1 MDEDK
6 QKAEERGKV
15 NRHLQRVLRAS
26 THPIARWASRAYI
39 AGPDLTD
46 AIRACHRFSERKI
59 ASTIGYWNGDDDT
72 TEKVADTYVA
82 ALDALMMERLDCY
95 LSIKAPAI
103 GFDRGLL
110 TEVINAGEKAGAGIH
125 FDSLGPEDADRTFEL
140 IIESARSFPGSS
152 LGSSPGIG
160 CTLPGR
166 WRRSIRDTS
175 LAIDAGARVR
185 VVKGQWVD
193 PDAPEIDLREGF
205 LAVIDQLAGKA
216 RHVAVATHDPPL
228 AREALRRLL
237 ASGTPCEM
245 ELLFGLPLK
254 AVMQV
259 ARELG
264 VRVRLYIPYG
274 HSWLPYAFSQ
284 IQKNPRILWWV
295 IRDTIWG

>member
-1 MDEDK
+1 
-6 QKAEERGKV
+6 V
-15 NRHLQRVLRAS
+15 NRHLQRVFRAS
-26 THPIARWASRAYI
+26 ALPIARWASRAYV

-46 AIRACHRFSERKI
+46 AIRACHRFSERQV
-59 ASTIGYWNGDDDT
+59 ASTIGYWDGDGDT
-72 TEKVADTYVA
+72 TETVVNAYVA
-82 ALDALMMERLDCY
+82 ALNALTMDRLDCY
-95 LSIKAPAI
+95 LSIKAPAM

-110 TEVINAGEKAGAGIH
+110 AEVIKAGEKAGVGIH
-125 FDSLGPEDADRTFEL
+125 FDSLAPEDADRTFEL
-140 IIESARSFPGSS
+140 IIESARSFH
-152 LGSSPGIG
+152 GSSPGIG
-160 CTLPGR
+160 CTIPGR
-166 WRRSIRDTS
+166 WRRSIRDAS
-175 LAIDAGARVR
+175 LAIDAGVRVR

-193 PDAPEIDLREGF
+193 PDHPEIDLREGF

-254 AVMQV
+254 SVMQI

-295 IRDTIWG
+295 IRDTIWGNS

>member
-1 MDEDK
+1 M
-6 QKAEERGKV
+6 

-26 THPIARWASRAYI
+26 AHPLARWASRAYV
-39 AGPDLTD
+39 AGPELAD
-46 AIRACHRFSERKI
+46 AIRACHRFSERKV
-59 ASTIGYWNGDDDT
+59 ASTIGYWDGDGDT
-72 TEKVADTYVA
+72 TEKVAHAYLA
-82 ALDALMMERLDCY
+82 ALHALRMDRIDCY

-103 GFDRGLL
+103 DFDRGLL
-110 TEVINAGEKAGAGIH
+110 AEIIEAGEKARAGIH
-125 FDSLGPEDADRTFEL
+125 FDSLGPEHAERTFEL
-140 IIESARSFPGSS
+140 IMEFART
-152 LGSSPGIG
+152 SPGNSPVIG

-166 WRRSIRDTS
+166 WRRSIDDAS
-175 LAIDAGARVR
+175 LAIDAGVRVR
-185 VVKGQWVD
+185 VVKGQWAD
-193 PDAPEIDLREGF
+193 PDNPELDLREGY
-205 LAVIDQLAGKA
+205 LAVIDRLAGKA

-254 AVMQV
+254 SIMQV
-259 ARELG
+259 ASELG

-295 IRDTIWG
+295 IRDTFWG

>member
-1 MDEDK
+1 
-6 QKAEERGKV
+6 V
-15 NRHLQRVLRAS
+15 NQHLQRALRAS
-26 THPIARWASRAYI
+26 AHPIARWASRAYI
-39 AGPDLTD
+39 AGPELTD
-46 AIRACHRFSERKI
+46 AIRTCHRFSERKI
-59 ASTIGYWNGDDDT
+59 ASTISYWNGDGDT
-72 TEKVADTYVA
+72 REKVADIYIA
-82 ALDALMMERLDCY
+82 ALNALLMDRLDCY

-110 TEVINAGEKAGAGIH
+110 AEVIKASEKAGTGIH

-140 IIESARSFPGSS
+140 IIESARSSPGSFPGSF
-152 LGSSPGIG
+152 PGIG

-166 WRRSIRDTS
+166 WRRSLGDAP
-175 LAIDAGARVR
+175 LAIDAGVKVR

-193 PDAPEIDLREGF
+193 PEAPGIDLREGF

-245 ELLFGLPLK
+245 ELLLGLPLK
-254 AVMQV
+254 SVMRV
-259 ARELG
+259 ASELD

-284 IQKNPRILWWV
+284 VQKNPRILWWV

>member
-1 MDEDK
+1 
-6 QKAEERGKV
+6 V

-26 THPIARWASRAYI
+26 AHPIAKWASRAYV
-39 AGPDLTD
+39 AGPELAD

-59 ASTIGYWNGDDDT
+59 ASTIGYWNDEGDSK
-72 TEKVADTYVA
+72 EKVARVYMA
-82 ALDALMMERLDCY
+82 ALDALVMDRLDCY

-103 GFDRGLL
+103 GFDRSLL
-110 TEVINAGEKAGAGIH
+110 TQVIKAGEKARTGIH

-140 IIESARSFPGSS
+140 IIEFARNSPDSFPG
-152 LGSSPGIG
+152 GFPGIG

-166 WRRSIRDTS
+166 WRRSISDAS

-193 PDAPEIDLREGF
+193 PDAPQIDLREGF

-254 AVMQV
+254 SVMQV
-259 ARELG
+259 AREHG

>member
-1 MDEDK
+1 
-6 QKAEERGKV
+6 V
-15 NRHLQRVLRAS
+15 NRHLQGVLRAS
-26 THPIARWASRAYI
+26 ALPIARWASRAYV
-39 AGPDLTD
+39 AGPDLKD
-46 AIRACHRFSERKI
+46 AIRACHRFSERGV

-72 TEKVADTYVA
+72 TEKVVNTYVA
-82 ALDALMMERLDCY
+82 ALDVLLIERLDCY

-103 GFDRGLL
+103 GFDRGLSA
-110 TEVINAGEKAGAGIH
+110 EVVKAGEKAGVGIH
-125 FDSLGPEDADRTFEL
+125 FDSLAPEDADRTFEL
-140 IIESARSFPGSS
+140 IVESARSLSGLSPGR
-152 LGSSPGIG
+152 SPGIG

-166 WRRSIRDTS
+166 WRRSINDAA
-175 LAIDAGARVR
+175 LAIDAGVRVR

-193 PDAPEIDLREGF
+193 PGAPEIDLREGF

-245 ELLFGLPLK
+245 ELLFGLPSK
-254 AVMQV
+254 SVMQI

>member
-1 MDEDK
+1 
-6 QKAEERGKV
+6 V

-26 THPIARWASRAYI
+26 AYPIAKWASRAYV
-39 AGPDLTD
+39 AGPELTD
-46 AIRACHRFSERKI
+46 AIRASHRFSERKI
-59 ASTIGYWNGDDDT
+59 ACTIGYWNGDDDSK
-72 TEKVADTYVA
+72 EKVAEVYMA
-82 ALDALMMERLDCY
+82 ALDALRMNRLDCY
-95 LSIKAPAI
+95 FSIKAPAI
-103 GFDRGLL
+103 GFDRNLL
-110 TEVINAGEKAGAGIH
+110 AQVVKAGEKAGTGIH

-140 IIESARSFPGSS
+140 IIESARNSPDSFPR
-152 LGSSPGIG
+152 IG

-166 WRRSIRDTS
+166 WRRSLRDAS
-175 LAIDAGARVR
+175 VAIDAGAKVR

-193 PDAPEIDLREGF
+193 PDDPQIDLREGF

-228 AREALRRLL
+228 AREALGRLL

-254 AVMQV
+254 SVMQV
-259 ARELG
+259 AREMG

>member
-1 MDEDK
+1 
-6 QKAEERGKV
+6 V
-15 NRHLQRVLRAS
+15 NRHLQRALRAS
-26 THPIARWASRAYI
+26 ALPLARWASRAYV

-46 AIRACHRFSERKI
+46 AIRACHRFSEQGVG
-59 ASTIGYWNGDDDT
+59 STIGYWDGTGDT
-72 TEKVADTYVA
+72 KEKVADTYVA
-82 ALDALMMERLDCY
+82 ALDALMMDRLDSY
-95 LSIKAPAI
+95 LSIKVPAI

-110 TEVINAGEKAGAGIH
+110 AEVIKAGEKAGVGIH

-140 IIESARSFPGSS
+140 IIESARSFPR
-152 LGSSPGIG
+152 IG
-160 CTLPGR
+160 CTIPGR
-166 WRRSIRDTS
+166 WRRSISDAS
-175 LAIDAGARVR
+175 LAIDAGVRVR

-193 PDAPEIDLREGF
+193 PDDPEVDMREGF

-216 RHVAVATHDPPL
+216 RQVAVATHDPPL

-254 AVMQV
+254 SVMQV

>member
-1 MDEDK
+1 
-6 QKAEERGKV
+6 V

-26 THPIARWASRAYI
+26 ALPLARWASRAYV
-39 AGPDLTD
+39 AGPELPD
-46 AIRACHRFSERKI
+46 AIRACHKFSERRV
-59 ASTIGYWNGDDDT
+59 ASTIGYWNDDNDT
-72 TEKVADTYVA
+72 PEIVAGAYIA
-82 ALDALMMERLDCY
+82 AIEALMSEQFDCY

-103 GFDRGLL
+103 NFDSNLL
-110 TEVINAGEKAGAGIH
+110 AGIIDTSEKAGSVRIH
-125 FDSLGPEDADRTFEL
+125 FDSLGPEAADRTFEL
-140 IIESARSFPGSS
+140 IIESARTFPE
-152 LGSSPGIG
+152 IG

-166 WRRSIRDTS
+166 WRRSIRDAAMT
-175 LAIDAGARVR
+175 IDAKVNVR

-193 PDAPEIDLREGF
+193 PDYPEIDLREGF

-228 AREALRRLL
+228 AREALKRLL
-237 ASGTPCEM
+237 AAGTSCEL

-254 AVMQV
+254 QAMQT

-284 IQKNPRILWWV
+284 IQKNPRIVWWV
-295 IRDTIWG
+295 IRDTLYGNH

>member
-1 MDEDK
+1 
-6 QKAEERGKV
+6 V
-15 NRHLQRVLRAS
+15 NRHLQRALRAS
-26 THPIARWASRAYI
+26 AHPIARWASRAYV
-39 AGPDLTD
+39 AGPELTD
-46 AIRACHRFSERKI
+46 AIQTCHRFSERKI
-59 ASTIGYWNGDDDT
+59 ASTISYWNGDGDT
-72 TEKVADTYVA
+72 TEKVAQIYIA
-82 ALDALMMERLDCY
+82 ALNALLMDRLDCY

-110 TEVINAGEKAGAGIH
+110 AEVIKAGEKAGTGIH

-140 IIESARSFPGSS
+140 IIESARS
-152 LGSSPGIG
+152 SPGIG

-166 WRRSIRDTS
+166 WQRSISDAP
-175 LAIDAGARVR
+175 LAIDAGVKVR

-237 ASGTPCEM
+237 ASRTPCEM

-254 AVMQV
+254 SVMRV

-264 VRVRLYIPYG
+264 VPVRLYIPYG

>member
-1 MDEDK
+1 
-6 QKAEERGKV
+6 V
-15 NRHLQRVLRAS
+15 NPHLKRVLRAS
-26 THPIARWASRAYI
+26 ALPIARWASRAYV
-39 AGPDLTD
+39 AGPELTD
-46 AIRACHRFSERKI
+46 AIRACHRFSERRI
-59 ASTIGYWNGDDDT
+59 ASTIGYWDGDGDT
-72 TEKVADTYVA
+72 TEKVVNAYVA
-82 ALDALMMERLDCY
+82 ALNALMMDRLDCY

-103 GFDRGLL
+103 DFNRGLL
-110 TEVINAGEKAGAGIH
+110 AEVLKAGEKARAGIH

-140 IIESARSFPGSS
+140 IIESARSFPISAPG
-152 LGSSPGIG
+152 GSPGIG
-160 CTLPGR
+160 CTIPGR
-166 WRRSIRDTS
+166 WRRSISDAS
-175 LAIDAGARVR
+175 VAIDAGVRVR

-193 PDAPEIDLREGF
+193 PGDPEMDLREGF

-254 AVMQV
+254 SVMQI
-259 ARELG
+259 ARESG

-295 IRDTIWG
+295 IRDTIWGHS

>member
-1 MDEDK
+1 
-6 QKAEERGKV
+6 V
-15 NRHLQRVLRAS
+15 NQHLQRVLRAS
-26 THPIARWASRAYI
+26 ALPLARWASRAYI
-39 AGPDLTD
+39 AGPDLMD
-46 AIRACHRFSERKI
+46 AIRACHKFSERKV
-59 ASTIGYWNGDDDT
+59 ASTIGYWNDDGDT
-72 TEKVADTYVA
+72 AEKVAETYIA
-82 ALDALMMERLDCY
+82 ALNVLMVDRLDCY

-110 TEVINAGEKAGAGIH
+110 AEVRTAGERAGAGIH
-125 FDSLGPEDADRTFEL
+125 FDSLGPEYADRTFEL
-140 IIESARSFPGSS
+140 IIESARSFPG
-152 LGSSPGIG
+152 IG

-166 WRRSIRDTS
+166 WRRSISDAS
-175 LAIDAGARVR
+175 LAIDAGVRVR

-237 ASGTPCEM
+237 VSGTPCEM

-254 AVMQV
+254 SVMQV

-295 IRDTIWG
+295 IRDTFWG